1 VIFLIDITN
10 LYLPRNY
17 ITDEN
22 HLHFPGNHVLLH
34 SLLLNAAF
42 SIVLMNSPRCI
53 AGVCESQV
61 SGAQLVEHSQD
72 TQAGADGM
80 SALHAN
86 ETRDLASPMGLFDS
100 IEKCFGKPVIIIYQ
114 PN

>member
-1 VIFLIDITN
+1 
-10 LYLPRNY
+10 
-17 ITDEN
+17 
-22 HLHFPGNHVLLH
+22 
-34 SLLLNAAF
+34 
-42 SIVLMNSPRCI
+42 MNSPRCI